1 MSALAHV
8 ITFRSARFDIAG
20 ERPNPINPIAGES
33 VLRWLREKLSESRY
47 ETTEP
52 DAEDW
57 GWYIDVK
64 VDGAVYLVGA
74 SGEADDDAPG
84 RVDWTIQIDRHRS
97 LKDKLTGSNKLAAD
111 DRVSAVIERLVRQDA
126 DAVEIEVSRDA

>member
-8 ITFRSARFDIAG
+8 ITFRSARFDITR

-33 VLRWLREKLSESRY
+33 LLQWLREKLSERRY

-64 VDGAVYLVGA
+64 ADGAAYLVGA
-74 SGEADDDAPG
+74 SGEAGDDAPG
-84 RVDWTIQIDRHRS
+84 SVDWTIQIDKHRS
-97 LKDKLTGSNKLAAD
+97 LKDKISSSNKLAAD
-111 DRVSAVIERLVRQDA
+111 DRLSAEIERLVRQDA
-126 DAVEIEVSRDA
+126 DAGGIEVSRDA

>member
-8 ITFRSARFDIAG
+8 ITFRSARFDITR
-20 ERPNPINPIAGES
+20 ERPNPINPIVGES
-33 VLRWLREKLSESRY
+33 LLQWLREQLSASRY

-64 VDGAVYLVGA
+64 ADGTVYLVGA
-74 SGEADDDAPG
+74 SGEADDDATG
-84 RVDWTIQIDRHRS
+84 SVDWTIQIDKHRS
-97 LKDKLTGSNKLAAD
+97 LKDKLSGSNQLAD
-111 DRVSAVIERLVRQDA
+111 DDRLSAEIERLVRQDA
-126 DAVEIEVSRDA
+126 GAGGIEVSRDA